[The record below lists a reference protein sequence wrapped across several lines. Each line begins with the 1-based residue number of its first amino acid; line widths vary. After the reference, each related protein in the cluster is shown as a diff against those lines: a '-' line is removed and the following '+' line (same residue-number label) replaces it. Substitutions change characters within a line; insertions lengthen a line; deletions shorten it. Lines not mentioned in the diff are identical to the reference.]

1 MPRDELQ
8 ATEFSKTLGP
18 YVKSL
23 PASSSPLNPFFSR
36 CLL

>member
-1 MPRDELQ
+1 MPRGELQ

-23 PASSSPLNPFFSR
+23 PASSSLLNPVAIR